1 MAFASNPDFTSIGTL
16 TARTYTIS
24 GVLGFSKELH
34 VTAHVIAGGPGS
46 ARVVNGNQLNLGT
59 ATPIGFTPPVGTS
72 LIGIDRTAPDGVS
85 KARYLFR
92 ITRAAAVGTDSRLS
106 ALSLTRSGGGAL
118 TTDPGFNP
126 DTLLYTVNEELPVGE
141 SAFKITA
148 TASVGAT
155 LRIVGRSAALAS
167 GVATSVDGLQRGSNR
182 VQLESISE
190 TGVISVYTIIIKRAS
205 APAPVAPRVQPDP
218 PTTMRALHLVSFEM
232 VNSTDTSVALVVF
245 PNFHPGRTD
254 YTVDW
259 PLGAVSGNAQIRA
272 KPNSSATNV
281 SVRVHEFPNNDLGGG
296 FTELSGGSYCTN
308 LFRPSPPS
316 CFLSPTALSA
326 KFSIPQGGVRRI
338 VIEVKGSRFGPGATY
353 YTFVTRSAAPP
364 PPVPPTPPTPPSSNA
379 ALSSLVV
386 KDSGNNALVF
396 DRIFDATAF
405 SYSTVVAFSQ
415 RHVTVTA
422 ELADA
427 NASMTINGASLDSG
441 ATSGQIALQSG
452 QANVLRLVTSAED
465 RLTGAVY
472 TLTITRTG
480 QMEDLVPTTPTTPV
494 TPGLSADATLRS
506 FRMVYDG
513 FNKEL
518 IDGANFRNVNRVN
531 ETVPDQLVRVIAVP
545 THPAATMA
553 LSGNA
558 VPSAGALAR
567 GAMSALLRSGSASEV
582 ILTVTAPSG
591 ATRQYIINLRHK
603 VGDINTLSSIG
614 VWSCERI
621 GDSESA
627 CQPGTITSVAAVAD
641 PTFVPGATN
650 VSAYT
655 IVLPHGTPNNILFTA
670 RPTHQFAS
678 AAITGTLAPTP
689 SDNGP
694 PYAISDTM
702 RSYPLTLLGG
712 DTATLRVVAE
722 NGVAARNYL
731 LTISAPARPRAMLTI
746 TPNDGLGKEFGAD
759 DPATLGFSAAFP
771 SGDFNTIASVFSAAP
786 FDRAPGEAVG
796 TYDYRLNVRFRLNKF
811 AQEYTLVLASGN
823 VFTIR
828 PKPLTITDSSANKVY
843 DGNTSLPG
851 GFAPAIS
858 GAVKKTLNGVDIDD
872 TGPAN
877 LFVRDCVFA
886 NKNVGANKAT
896 TGCALSGP
904 KSGNYILTANITGNI
919 SERPTTVTGSAYT
932 TIARI
937 YDGTTDLTSEIIPF
951 FNPPLIQD
959 DIVSLTGGMFADEN
973 AGSDKAITGFTLGGA
988 DIANYAVTV
997 GAVRADIGHRA
1008 LRVTAS
1014 GRAENNPPSPTDRS
1028 LLVVATDRVDEGEG
1042 LLSGH
1047 TVNDVFIGA
1056 LELGTRTPAT
1066 GAGTQPLLQGTLTTS
1081 ASPPGSNY
1089 ELVEF
1094 TDGVFHYD
1102 GLPEPPQTAPGS
1114 FAATAREEK
1123 AFLSWTALDPD
1134 PTPPVLN
1141 YRLRWRIVG
1150 SGSAGWNNNGNG
1162 VAIDVD
1168 TLAYTATGL
1177 TNDREYEFEV
1187 AAVSR
1192 TGVGVHASARATP
1205 DLDETDNTLKALFSQ
1220 AHMRVLPAFSKDI
1233 TEYRLVG
1240 RYSVFTGLSV
1250 RATAE
1255 SAHASVVVSATN
1267 QVSFVPRQDTGD
1279 DITADLN
1286 CGARD
1291 LQPRYVITVT
1301 PEAAGAVAKEYGVT
1315 CDLSI
1320 RNEALAH
1327 TLELTDSRGQLLTLD
1342 PPFNYRNDGGSGD
1355 RTMTANLRGGT
1366 LNVRAETIF
1375 PMSAFVIAKGGATLP
1390 STIASDN
1397 LSAMS
1402 DSAIPITAS
1411 GTLTIQTN
1419 AGTRGPGA
1427 YGQKKYLVT
1436 LSQAN
1441 VSTDAT
1447 LSGVTLLDGETDIP
1461 LATAIVD
1468 GTTAYTAYAANSTTS
1483 ITLTP
1488 LATDGVYTD
1497 ITVNGTAV
1505 THGTPS
1511 GAISLVQGDNTITVV
1526 VTAEDGSTELRYT
1539 FTVHR
1544 FGPSI
1549 TLRITP
1555 EAASKQYGN
1564 GDPGLLFAASGYTG
1578 GDDADSVFNNVTPFE
1593 RTAGENAGDYPY
1605 QLKDPLPL
1613 TQQFKAKYTFVLV
1626 GANVFTINPRVL
1638 TAGPSTVTKVYDRNR
1653 TFGSSVVVS
1662 VGTLAGEA
1670 AGEAVELHITGG
1682 TYADFN
1688 VHSGGIISNP
1698 VFEFLSADE
1707 SAIGSNYNLPI
1718 PNITGSITA
1727 KPVTVTA
1734 TGASKQY
1741 DSTTAAPAGIR
1752 GSFAAGDIIVVDS
1765 RDVAAGFGT
1774 YDSKDVDATTL
1785 EVVLTGSQ
1793 SGNYMPNPT
1802 IAAEIT
1808 PRIVSVAAVKLIKVY
1823 DAVTAFGMSSIK
1835 SGSGAVT
1842 TGVTGETLTLTASAG
1857 VYASPDVT
1865 ANVGI
1870 SSPAFGLETAGG
1882 GAEVRNYML
1891 PALASI
1897 NVTGEITQKP
1907 VTAVIA
1913 GATTKVYDG
1922 TTDAPAGISGS
1933 FDSANNIVVSVDGGQ
1948 VAVAFPGYD
1957 SKNVADASMITIS
1970 LSGVKAGNYMLTN
1983 TTVAGSITPKA
1994 VAVAAVTLTKTYDTD
2009 TSTSGAALSGG
2020 AVDTGIA
2027 GEELTLRHTGA
2038 GAYDSADA
2046 DPRTISG
2053 EVFELVA
2060 VPGNPGLTAN
2070 YMLPSAAIVP
2080 AGLINPKLVAV
2091 AAVVLSKVY
2100 DSSTDFSRSVVHSG
2114 GAVTGA
2120 LGSQALTLFPLE
2132 GVYGSAGVGENI
2144 PVTGAMFT
2152 LTSGA
2157 RAENYALP
2165 TVITTTGIITK
2176 LATTYTLTIA
2186 SRVYDATT
2194 AITTAVSGAFSPVI
2208 FSGDDV
2214 TVNTA
2219 SAVYADASA
2228 GAGKAVTGAV
2238 AGGDELGNYEVTIGG
2253 GGDITAR
2260 PLRVT
2265 ASGNGNTAPTSTADL
2280 FDLLSVSDPATDEGL
2295 ISPHTIGQVLT
2306 GAPAIGAKSGRTAP
2320 ITAGTVAVQ
2329 SSAPGNN
2336 YMLVFTNG
2344 TFSFFDPSLPTLL
2357 ITPVAP
2363 TLSRVYGDAAP
2374 AMFAVTIAL
2383 KSGDSYSGSDSSS
2396 TTFFSGNPLTVGG
2409 ATDVGTYPFDVNL
2422 SVALETYNF
2431 FLVDNPPQYRITPR
2445 PVAVAAVKLTKTYD
2459 GNPAVTGAT
2468 LSGGAITTGVSGEGL
2483 TLALADV
2490 TDGEYASTDV
2500 GDPVTLRD
2508 IDSADFKLV
2517 AVSPVKSGNYMLPA
2531 SITASGAITRR
2542 TLTVAPVVL
2551 TKVYDGSD
2559 LFGASGIQSDTG
2571 ELGNEVIGENLTL
2584 TATGGSY
2591 SSANAHTGGSINSP
2605 VFELESGDSG
2615 DTKPGNYMLPASIST
2630 TGSITAKP
2638 VTVAAAE
2645 VSKEYDGLLTAP
2657 SGVSLSFTDGAGLI
2671 SGDTGTVT
2679 IVLEDNYNSK
2689 DVATAASIGVS
2700 LAGAKA
2706 GNYAVANTDARIPA
2720 SITPN
2725 VVTVSAVTLTKV
2737 YDSLTLTAGATLGG
2751 GAITTGV
2758 AGESL
2763 TLSLTAG
2770 AYASADAG
2778 TGIEIEGA
2786 KFELTAEA
2794 NTDLANYALPEITP
2808 TGVITAKSITTPA
2821 VSGTTKVYDGST
2833 DSPSDITAAFAAGD
2847 RLAADNSDVRLA
2859 LVFEGYNDK
2868 NVASAVTIGI
2878 SLGGTAA
2885 DNYALTASS
2894 VSASITKRP
2903 LRVTADTEVVAD
2915 TSPAEA
2921 DLRASVVAD
2930 DDQGYAPGEGF
2941 AEAFSGALAYGTEN
2955 ADGTRPILRGSL
2967 QVTGNYRLV
2976 SFTAGLLTIGIAFD
2990 ADESGVA
2997 DATDG
3002 VLIAR
3007 YLLGFRNAAL
3017 TMGLE
3022 SALRTGADGASI
3034 KAKIDAAGD
3043 KLDVDRSGGDANA
3056 ADGIMIARY
3065 LLGVTEGEALVA
3077 GQADASAA
3085 EDVARRIKALLP
3097 PPE

>member
-1 MAFASNPDFTSIGTL
+1 MPITQTTQVHTRLRGTAARIILLSALCFGAVAQAAQAAQLTCTPGEITSIKFTEDNNGMVPLPHRLIPAFDKATTRYTGLRLQSTQFLYITAEVCGEDAMITWTHDYGGGATATVAGGEISRSIAWHRLGDGVVTAVTAVDSATKTYTFNFLSVRNFATLSNLQVADTSGSGTGFVLEPGFNKNHDAYTLTLPATNNGSFRIKATQFVPSENGLRITNRTTNTVLHPFAVPGANPPTHGSVSSGRFSLPVTLSAQGLEAVMEIFSGPEDEDSGSRLNTVATIRVIRAASTIPAFTGITFTDGPGGATLAFASNPDFTSIGTL

-1286 CGARD
+1286 CGR
-1291 LQPRYVITVT
+1291 RNTV
-1301 PEAAGAVAKEYGVT
+1301 
-1315 CDLSI
+1315 S
-1320 RNEALAH
+1320 H
-1327 TLELTDSRGQLLTLD
+1327 
-1342 PPFNYRNDGGSGD
+1342 
-1355 RTMTANLRGGT
+1355 
-1366 LNVRAETIF
+1366 
-1375 PMSAFVIAKGGATLP
+1375 
-1390 STIASDN
+1390 
-1397 LSAMS
+1397 
-1402 DSAIPITAS
+1402 
-1411 GTLTIQTN
+1411 
-1419 AGTRGPGA
+1419 
-1427 YGQKKYLVT
+1427 
-1436 LSQAN
+1436 
-1441 VSTDAT
+1441 
-1447 LSGVTLLDGETDIP
+1447 
-1461 LATAIVD
+1461 
-1468 GTTAYTAYAANSTTS
+1468 
-1483 ITLTP
+1483 
-1488 LATDGVYTD
+1488 
-1497 ITVNGTAV
+1497 
-1505 THGTPS
+1505 
-1511 GAISLVQGDNTITVV
+1511 AIS
-1526 VTAEDGSTELRYT
+1526 
-1539 FTVHR
+1539 
-1544 FGPSI
+1544 PS
-1549 TLRITP
+1549 
-1555 EAASKQYGN
+1555 E
-1564 GDPGLLFAASGYTG
+1564 
-1578 GDDADSVFNNVTPFE
+1578 
-1593 RTAGENAGDYPY
+1593 
-1605 QLKDPLPL
+1605 
-1613 TQQFKAKYTFVLV
+1613 
-1626 GANVFTINPRVL
+1626 
-1638 TAGPSTVTKVYDRNR
+1638 
-1653 TFGSSVVVS
+1653 
-1662 VGTLAGEA
+1662 
-1670 AGEAVELHITGG
+1670 
-1682 TYADFN
+1682 
-1688 VHSGGIISNP
+1688 
-1698 VFEFLSADE
+1698 
-1707 SAIGSNYNLPI
+1707 
-1718 PNITGSITA
+1718 
-1727 KPVTVTA
+1727 
-1734 TGASKQY
+1734 
-1741 DSTTAAPAGIR
+1741 
-1752 GSFAAGDIIVVDS
+1752 
-1765 RDVAAGFGT
+1765 
-1774 YDSKDVDATTL
+1774 
-1785 EVVLTGSQ
+1785 
-1793 SGNYMPNPT
+1793 M
-1802 IAAEIT
+1802 
-1808 PRIVSVAAVKLIKVY
+1808 
-1823 DAVTAFGMSSIK
+1823 
-1835 SGSGAVT
+1835 
-1842 TGVTGETLTLTASAG
+1842 
-1857 VYASPDVT
+1857 
-1865 ANVGI
+1865 
-1870 SSPAFGLETAGG
+1870 
-1882 GAEVRNYML
+1882 
-1891 PALASI
+1891 
-1897 NVTGEITQKP
+1897 
-1907 VTAVIA
+1907 
-1913 GATTKVYDG
+1913 
-1922 TTDAPAGISGS
+1922 
-1933 FDSANNIVVSVDGGQ
+1933 
-1948 VAVAFPGYD
+1948 
-1957 SKNVADASMITIS
+1957 
-1970 LSGVKAGNYMLTN
+1970 
-1983 TTVAGSITPKA
+1983 
-1994 VAVAAVTLTKTYDTD
+1994 
-2009 TSTSGAALSGG
+2009 
-2020 AVDTGIA
+2020 
-2027 GEELTLRHTGA
+2027 
-2038 GAYDSADA
+2038 
-2046 DPRTISG
+2046 
-2053 EVFELVA
+2053 
-2060 VPGNPGLTAN
+2060 
-2070 YMLPSAAIVP
+2070 
-2080 AGLINPKLVAV
+2080 
-2091 AAVVLSKVY
+2091 
-2100 DSSTDFSRSVVHSG
+2100 
-2114 GAVTGA
+2114 
-2120 LGSQALTLFPLE
+2120 
-2132 GVYGSAGVGENI
+2132 
-2144 PVTGAMFT
+2144 
-2152 LTSGA
+2152 
-2157 RAENYALP
+2157 
-2165 TVITTTGIITK
+2165 
-2176 LATTYTLTIA
+2176 
-2186 SRVYDATT
+2186 
-2194 AITTAVSGAFSPVI
+2194 
-2208 FSGDDV
+2208 
-2214 TVNTA
+2214 
-2219 SAVYADASA
+2219 
-2228 GAGKAVTGAV
+2228 
-2238 AGGDELGNYEVTIGG
+2238 
-2253 GGDITAR
+2253 
-2260 PLRVT
+2260 
-2265 ASGNGNTAPTSTADL
+2265 
-2280 FDLLSVSDPATDEGL
+2280 
-2295 ISPHTIGQVLT
+2295 
-2306 GAPAIGAKSGRTAP
+2306 
-2320 ITAGTVAVQ
+2320 
-2329 SSAPGNN
+2329 
-2336 YMLVFTNG
+2336 
-2344 TFSFFDPSLPTLL
+2344 
-2357 ITPVAP
+2357 
-2363 TLSRVYGDAAP
+2363 
-2374 AMFAVTIAL
+2374 
-2383 KSGDSYSGSDSSS
+2383 
-2396 TTFFSGNPLTVGG
+2396 
-2409 ATDVGTYPFDVNL
+2409 
-2422 SVALETYNF
+2422 
-2431 FLVDNPPQYRITPR
+2431 
-2445 PVAVAAVKLTKTYD
+2445 
-2459 GNPAVTGAT
+2459 
-2468 LSGGAITTGVSGEGL
+2468 
-2483 TLALADV
+2483 
-2490 TDGEYASTDV
+2490 
-2500 GDPVTLRD
+2500 
-2508 IDSADFKLV
+2508 
-2517 AVSPVKSGNYMLPA
+2517 
-2531 SITASGAITRR
+2531 RR
-2542 TLTVAPVVL
+2542 
-2551 TKVYDGSD
+2551 
-2559 LFGASGIQSDTG
+2559 
-2571 ELGNEVIGENLTL
+2571 
-2584 TATGGSY
+2584 
-2591 SSANAHTGGSINSP
+2591 
-2605 VFELESGDSG
+2605 
-2615 DTKPGNYMLPASIST
+2615 
-2630 TGSITAKP
+2630 
-2638 VTVAAAE
+2638 
-2645 VSKEYDGLLTAP
+2645 
-2657 SGVSLSFTDGAGLI
+2657 
-2671 SGDTGTVT
+2671 
-2679 IVLEDNYNSK
+2679 
-2689 DVATAASIGVS
+2689 
-2700 LAGAKA
+2700 
-2706 GNYAVANTDARIPA
+2706 
-2720 SITPN
+2720 
-2725 VVTVSAVTLTKV
+2725 
-2737 YDSLTLTAGATLGG
+2737 
-2751 GAITTGV
+2751 
-2758 AGESL
+2758 
-2763 TLSLTAG
+2763 
-2770 AYASADAG
+2770 
-2778 TGIEIEGA
+2778 
-2786 KFELTAEA
+2786 
-2794 NTDLANYALPEITP
+2794 
-2808 TGVITAKSITTPA
+2808 
-2821 VSGTTKVYDGST
+2821 
-2833 DSPSDITAAFAAGD
+2833 
-2847 RLAADNSDVRLA
+2847 
-2859 LVFEGYNDK
+2859 
-2868 NVASAVTIGI
+2868 
-2878 SLGGTAA
+2878 
-2885 DNYALTASS
+2885 
-2894 VSASITKRP
+2894 
-2903 LRVTADTEVVAD
+2903 
-2915 TSPAEA
+2915 
-2921 DLRASVVAD
+2921 
-2930 DDQGYAPGEGF
+2930 
-2941 AEAFSGALAYGTEN
+2941 
-2955 ADGTRPILRGSL
+2955 
-2967 QVTGNYRLV
+2967 
-2976 SFTAGLLTIGIAFD
+2976 
-2990 ADESGVA
+2990 
-2997 DATDG
+2997 
-3002 VLIAR
+3002 
-3007 YLLGFRNAAL
+3007 
-3017 TMGLE
+3017 
-3022 SALRTGADGASI
+3022 LRTRWS
-3034 KAKIDAAGD
+3034 
-3043 KLDVDRSGGDANA
+3043 
-3056 ADGIMIARY
+3056 
-3065 LLGVTEGEALVA
+3065 
-3077 GQADASAA
+3077 
-3085 EDVARRIKALLP
+3085 
-3097 PPE
+3097 